1 VFGAVQMS
9 RKNRRGKNHNLPFI
23 NNVRPVLEFSEAP
36 KRTTLIMAASVLIT
50 LAALLVYMLRS

>member
-1 VFGAVQMS
+1 MFGAGS
-9 RKNRRGKNHNLPFI
+9 NEPKNRRGKNYNLPFI

>member
-1 VFGAVQMS
+1 MS